1 MRAKEFIREVENT
14 NLKQEL
20 QKDWM
25 PQNYIPPAEY
35 RGKNISLPR
44 DEKGR
49 PIEPGLEQPLINP
62 EDILLPIAGSLG
74 RKVTQGIGGLA
85 RGVTRPSS
93 GVATTTSSMAPQSTA
108 DIAQKAELAAKY
120 PWQQRTKF
128 INLPPE
134 GPFSQQT
141 YQDAMRQAWQQTPR
155 TQGPF
160 DTFKDIVSAPKINI
174 GDTSLLNPLAMRN
187 VGKPSMS
194 AETLAQK
201 EFERLY
207 GRKGSAR
214 DLADA
219 TKLDAL
225 RDRFVS
231 RGYQSLP
238 PRPTDLD
245 FPSNLPKL
253 DPSTV
258 KSRPKT
264 MRGFD
269 RDMEREL
276 ARINRYAVP
285 AATIDAAR
293 AIPNE
298 YQRFS
303 DQIDKIQQ
311 RRRERLKK

>member
-1 MRAKEFIREVENT
+1 MRAKEFIREAENT

-49 PIEPGLEQPLINP
+49 PVEPGLAQPLISP
-62 EDILLPIAGSLG
+62 EDLVLPLAGSLS
-74 RKVTQGIGGLA
+74 RKVSQGIGGLA
-85 RGVTRPSS
+85 RGATKSTS
-93 GVATTTSSMAPQSTA
+93 GMTSTA
-108 DIAQKAELAAKY
+108 SSAVPQTSLDLAQKAELAAKY

-128 INLPPE
+128 SNLPPE

-141 YQDAMRQAWQQTPR
+141 YQDAMRRAWQQTPP

-160 DTFKDIVSAPKINI
+160 DTFKDLVKAPKINI
-174 GDTSLLNPLAMRN
+174 GDVTLPNPLGARN
-187 VGKPSMS
+187 IGKSSMS

-214 DLADA
+214 DLEDA

-225 RDRFVS
+225 RDRFVG

-238 PRPTDLD
+238 PLRTDNMLPTD
-245 FPSNLPKL
+245 LPKL
-253 DPSTV
+253 DPSAVRSKPWTPEKV
-258 KSRPKT
+258 K
-264 MRGFD
+264 
-269 RDMEREL
+269 REL
-276 ARINRYAVP
+276 RKQADILGQDTIPAVGVDTVRQAVDYAKNWS
-285 AATIDAAR
+285 AA
-293 AIPNE
+293 NK
-298 YQRFS
+298 
-303 DQIDKIQQ
+303 DKQTKNQ
-311 RRRERLKK
+311 

>member
-1 MRAKEFIREVENT
+1 MRAKEFIREAENT

-49 PIEPGLEQPLINP
+49 PVEPGLAQPLISP
-62 EDILLPIAGSLG
+62 EDLVLPLAGSLS

-85 RGVTRPSS
+85 RGATKSTS
-93 GVATTTSSMAPQSTA
+93 GMTSTA
-108 DIAQKAELAAKY
+108 SSAVPQTSLDLAQKAELATKY

-128 INLPPE
+128 SNLPPE

-141 YQDAMRQAWQQTPR
+141 YQDAMRRAWQQTPP

-160 DTFKDIVSAPKINI
+160 DTFKDLVKAPKINI
-174 GDTSLLNPLAMRN
+174 GDVTLPNPLGARN
-187 VGKPSMS
+187 IGKSSMS

-214 DLADA
+214 DLEDA

-225 RDRFVS
+225 RDRFVG

-238 PRPTDLD
+238 PLRTDNMLPTD
-245 FPSNLPKL
+245 LPKL
-253 DPSTV
+253 DPSAVRSKPWTPEKV
-258 KSRPKT
+258 K
-264 MRGFD
+264 
-269 RDMEREL
+269 REL
-276 ARINRYAVP
+276 KKQADILGQDTIPAIGVDTARLAADYAKNWS
-285 AATIDAAR
+285 AA
-293 AIPNE
+293 NK
-298 YQRFS
+298 
-303 DQIDKIQQ
+303 DKQTKNQ
-311 RRRERLKK
+311 

>member
-1 MRAKEFIREVENT
+1 MRAREFIQEAENT

-49 PIEPGLEQPLINP
+49 PIEPGLQQPLINP

-85 RGVTRPSS
+85 RGATKSTSGMTSTASS
-93 GVATTTSSMAPQSTA
+93 VAPQATT
-108 DIAQKAELAAKY
+108 DVAQKAELAAKY

-128 INLPPE
+128 SNLPPE

-141 YQDAMRQAWQQTPR
+141 YQDAMRRAWQQTPP

-160 DTFKDIVSAPKINI
+160 DAFKDLVNAPGINI
-174 GDTSLLNPLAMRN
+174 GDTKILNPLAMKN

-214 DLADA
+214 DLEDA

-225 RDRFVS
+225 RDRFVG

-238 PRPTDLD
+238 PPRSSEWLPTD
-245 FPSNLPKL
+245 LPKL

-269 RDMEREL
+269 RDMDREL
-276 ARINRYAVP
+276 ARINKFAVP
-285 AATIDAAR
+285 AAAIDATR

>member
-1 MRAKEFIREVENT
+1 MRAKEFIREAENT

-25 PQNYIPPAEY
+25 PQGYVPPQEL

-49 PIEPGLEQPLINP
+49 PIEPGLAQPLISP
-62 EDILLPIAGSLG
+62 EDLVLPLAGSLS

-85 RGVTRPSS
+85 RGATKSTS
-93 GVATTTSSMAPQSTA
+93 GMTSTA
-108 DIAQKAELAAKY
+108 SSAVPQTSLDLAQKAELAAKY

-128 INLPPE
+128 SNLPPE

-141 YQDAMRQAWQQTPR
+141 YQDAMRRAWQQTPP

-160 DTFKDIVSAPKINI
+160 DTFKDLVKAPKINI
-174 GDTSLLNPLAMRN
+174 GDVTLPNPLGARN
-187 VGKPSMS
+187 IGKSSMS

-214 DLADA
+214 DLEDA

-225 RDRFVS
+225 RDRFVG

-238 PRPTDLD
+238 PLRTDNMLPTD
-245 FPSNLPKL
+245 LPKL
-253 DPSTV
+253 DPSAVRSKPWTPEKV
-258 KSRPKT
+258 K
-264 MRGFD
+264 
-269 RDMEREL
+269 REL
-276 ARINRYAVP
+276 RKQADILGQDTIPAVGVDTVRQAVDYAKNWS
-285 AATIDAAR
+285 AA
-293 AIPNE
+293 NK
-298 YQRFS
+298 
-303 DQIDKIQQ
+303 DKQTKNQ
-311 RRRERLKK
+311 